1 MFLICNNAAQGILS
15 SFFFKYAGIIPANK
29 ENTLV
34 LVRYAIVMALY
45 LKTWINLGLLCIPRK
60 DYLGLA
66 FILGV
71 ERLRFY
77 WCVGQINLFV
87 VHVLMAI
94 QAGCGCSVCV
104 GCKWTIFLFLIQRHA
119 ALLHVWG
126 KQDSHAH
133 EANKWV
139 AFAYWLLPPYTS
151 FSKWTVVIF

>member
-1 MFLICNNAAQGILS
+1 MYIFFSGPSSFNILEGHSKATMFLICNNAAQGILS

-119 ALLHVWG
+119 ALLHV
-126 KQDSHAH
+126 
-133 EANKWV
+133 
-139 AFAYWLLPPYTS
+139 
-151 FSKWTVVIF
+151 